1 MGMVGGFRKISV
13 SWGHSLF
20 PAYGK
25 VVELVWDSPT
35 SLPPRRASSA
45 AAPVVC
51 PQWAL
56 VLPPAQRPFLLLS
69 TAFRGVTCLSSS
81 VQVAGRG

>member
-25 VVELVWDSPT
+25 VVELVWDSPR
-35 SLPPRRASSA
+35 LHFPEVR
-45 AAPVVC
+45 

-69 TAFRGVTCLSSS
+69 AAFRGVTCLSSS